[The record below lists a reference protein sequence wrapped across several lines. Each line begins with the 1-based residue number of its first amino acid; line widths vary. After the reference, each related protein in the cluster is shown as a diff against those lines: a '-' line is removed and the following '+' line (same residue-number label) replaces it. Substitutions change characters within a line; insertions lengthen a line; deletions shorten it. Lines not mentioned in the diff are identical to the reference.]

1 MYAKA
6 CLDDAHR
13 ALCYF
18 AHAKIVCVYVCM
30 QSVYVIV
37 VFMNTSNLHAILNI
51 NFSLYILEQHLN
63 TDMVEK

>member
-6 CLDDAHR
+6 CLDDVHR
-13 ALCYF
+13 PLCYF

-37 VFMNTSNLHAILNI
+37 VFMNTSNLHATLNI